1 MNVPKP
7 YLPSRLLACLFASIL
22 ACTGS
27 FVFIHSGHAAES
39 GDSGHASGD
48 HTGAGAGGH
57 SGSGGSGHE
66 PGADAG
72 SGTHEDGGDHESGG
86 KGKGQHGSGGSAGG
100 HTSGEHPE
108 GDTHEESGDH
118 GQRGPGSG
126 FKGGGDR
133 HVPSGIEGPE
143 ASTDSEGRGPRY
155 GGGNK
160 TEPGSQGGAP
170 SWAKEGI
177 PHVELGRL
185 NVARSPESVIQR
197 AYDEV
202 LENWNATLAAFYS
215 QSAADAATSLSTNYT
230 TVVRIDSPLGNLGI
244 YKDLLSDGQTMLPGV
259 TPYSREDMAAIA
271 LGSASDKNIPISV
284 DTVKAMNII
293 LGVGTD
299 LTESQLADIAGKADS
314 VRSAIQTGHG
324 E

>member
-1 MNVPKP
+1 MNHPEP
-7 YLPSRLLACLFASIL
+7 LTSSTLLAILFATLFACAGNL
-22 ACTGS
+22 AVINS
-27 FVFIHSGHAAES
+27 VYAAES
-39 GDSGHASGD
+39 GDSSHAEGG
-48 HTGAGAGGH
+48 HTGGGGSAGHTG
-57 SGSGGSGHE
+57 GGSGHE
-66 PGADAG
+66 PGAD
-72 SGTHEDGGDHESGG
+72 SGG
-86 KGKGQHGSGGSAGG
+86 HEEGSGKGQHGSGGSKGG

-108 GDTHEESGDH
+108 GDTHEDSGDH

-133 HVPSGIEGPE
+133 HVPSGIEDSGS
-143 ASTDSEGRGPRY
+143 STDSEGRGPRY

-160 TEPGSQGGAP
+160 TEPGTQGGAP

-185 NVARSPESVIQR
+185 NVARSPDSVLQR

-202 LENWNATLAAFYS
+202 LNNWNPTLASFYS
-215 QSAADAATSLSTNYT
+215 QSAADAATSLSTNYAN
-230 TVVRIDSPLGNLGI
+230 VVRIDSPLGNLGI
-244 YKDLLSDGQTMLPGV
+244 YKDLLADGQSQLPGV

-299 LTESQLADIAGKADS
+299 LTNSQLADIASKADS